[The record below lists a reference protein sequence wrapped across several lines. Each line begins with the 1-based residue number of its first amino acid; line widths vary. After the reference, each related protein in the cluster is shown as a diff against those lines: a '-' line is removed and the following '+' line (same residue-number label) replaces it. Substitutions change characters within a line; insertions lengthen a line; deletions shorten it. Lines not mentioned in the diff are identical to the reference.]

1 MLRLPSAVLS
11 VATVPALYSL
21 GKRLFCSR
29 VGIVAALLFAVH
41 AVDIQYAQ
49 EARSYSLVIFLV
61 TLSSLYFLR
70 SIERPSLGNLVGY
83 TLISVLSVYAHL
95 FAALVLAAQWVFL
108 FFLRPHEVAWRR
120 LVASGIAT
128 SLLSAPAMFLALAA
142 SRYWAQGIHETSVE
156 GVIDVFFALAGSLPR
171 DSRITGKW
179 LLLLYSIT
187 VVAAF
192 IAFGRAWFRSERKT
206 EASYGFLVSGL
217 FIPVGLALAASFF
230 RPLAEHIF
238 SGLPAR
244 FHTACLGWYLSIA
257 FTVGLVRSSGCLFG
271 FRTAGGLCLSPLFSQ
286 TARLQGRCPV
296 SFLMSGLATRL

>member
-1 MLRLPSAVLS
+1 
-11 VATVPALYSL
+11 
-21 GKRLFCSR
+21 
-29 VGIVAALLFAVH
+29 
-41 AVDIQYAQ
+41 
-49 EARSYSLVIFLV
+49 
-61 TLSSLYFLR
+61 
-70 SIERPSLGNLVGY
+70 
-83 TLISVLSVYAHL
+83 LISVLSVYAHL

-206 EASYGFLVSGL
+206 AASYGFLVSGL

-230 RPLAEHIF
+230 RPLAEPRYFLVCLPVFILLASAGIF
-238 SGLPAR
+238 QLRSPWVFLGVQVVFLGFGLLEDFANHLYFHKPQDYRGAVRYILSNERPGDAIVMSSADVPAFEYYSER
-244 FHTACLGWYLSIA
+244 LGGN
-257 FTVGLVRSSGCLFG
+257 TG
-271 FRTAGGLCLSPLFSQ
+271 TAGSCHSTLGVP
-286 TARLQGRCPV
+286 A
-296 SFLMSGLATRL
+296 